1 MTYPAPP
8 CRLYVLPA
16 TAAPVAL
23 IMRRGPAGWWHLM
36 KWDLLRCEV
45 TPGAW
50 LRGTLY
56 PRRCAVSPDGTLL
69 GYFALGH
76 GKSPW
81 DTYFAV
87 SKTPWLT
94 ALTAW
99 QTHGTWTGG
108 CEFAPDNSL
117 TISASMDKKPFHGSY
132 PYRVTVRDL
141 DHDWVRRDLQ
151 NELNRGWRPL
161 PQEAAKRL
169 PPELRQ
175 AVLIERTRRGDDHAL
190 VLAHT
195 GTDFQRHGI
204 EGVQVS
210 YLRREADGAFT
221 PLPEAVWADWDSK
234 GRLLMATRDGLV
246 TITDRQSGSWTRT
259 WSQDLRDL
267 TPAPAPSPH
276 WAREW

>member
-1 MTYPAPP
+1 MTVPAPS
-8 CRLYVLPA
+8 CRLYVLLA

-50 LRGTLY
+50 FRGALY
-56 PRRCAVSPDGTLL
+56 PRRCAASPDGTLL

-76 GKSPW
+76 GQPPW

-99 QTHGTWTGG
+99 HTNGTWAGG

-117 TISASMDKKPFHGSY
+117 TISASMDKQPFHGNY
-132 PYRVTVRDL
+132 PYRVTVQRLDL
-141 DHDWVRRDLQ
+141 DWVRRDLR
-151 NELNRGWRPL
+151 NEFKRGWRPL
-161 PQEAAKRL
+161 SQEVAKQL
-169 PPELRQ
+169 PLELRQ
-175 AVLIERTRRGDDHAL
+175 AVLIERIRPGDDRAL

-210 YLRREADGAFT
+210 YLREDDDGILT
-221 PLPEAVWADWDSK
+221 PLSEAVWADWDSK
-234 GRLLMATRDGLV
+234 GRLLMATRGGV
-246 TITDRQSGSWTRT
+246 VMINDRRSGSWTQI
-259 WSQDLRDL
+259 WSQNLCDL

-276 WAREW
+276 WAQAW